1 MKDSKNEAVRA
12 GRTQRCMGEVIERL
26 VADARK
32 PQRELPRTR
41 RRRVCRRSML

>member
-26 VADARK
+26 VADAREATARAAAN
-32 PQRELPRTR
+32 PSASCVPP
-41 RRRVCRRSML
+41 